1 MQTTT
6 GYLETNGGRI
16 YYEVAGAGTPLL
28 LLHAGIC
35 DCRMWDEQ
43 WAAFAAHHRVIRLD
57 LRGFGHTTTEDVSFS
72 NRQDLLDLL
81 DHLGLERASV
91 VGVSRGGQI
100 AIDFALDYPERIAA
114 LIPVCAGISGYQPDE
129 ALIDPR
135 EIALFEQM
143 EAAEE
148 AEDWPLV
155 ASVDVRLWVDG
166 PLQAEGRAAASV
178 RERVYAMSMNNY
190 QPVRVSGQA
199 QPLDPPAAGR
209 LGALGVPT
217 LVIVGDLDTSATQ
230 QMAKA
235 LAAGIGGAQQTVIS
249 GAAHLPNMERPEEF
263 NALVLDFLTAKGL

>member
-190 QPVRVSGQA
+190 QTVSVSGQA

-235 LAAGIGGAQQTVIS
+235 LAAGIGGAQQAVIS
-249 GAAHLPNMERPEEF
+249 VAAHLPNMERPEEF

>member
-190 QPVRVSGQA
+190 QTVRVSGQA

-235 LAAGIGGAQQTVIS
+235 LAAGIGGAQQAVIS

>member
-190 QPVRVSGQA
+190 QTVRVSGQA

-235 LAAGIGGAQQTVIS
+235 LAAGIGGAQQAVIS
-249 GAAHLPNMERPEEF
+249 VAAHLPNMERPEEF